1 MENIRSSAIS
11 KSTKAIVVSAY
22 SLNLQ
27 VNLIWSS
34 ERIELKKK
42 IFNNKNSFIGG
53 KKFSFFDRVDTLIFL
68 FS

>member
-11 KSTKAIVVSAY
+11 KSTKAIVISAY
-22 SLNLQ
+22 SLQ

>member
-53 KKFSFFDRVDTLIFL
+53 KIFSFFDRVDTLIFL
-68 FS
+68 LS

>member
-11 KSTKAIVVSAY
+11 KSTKAIVISAY
-22 SLNLQ
+22 SLDLQ

-53 KKFSFFDRVDTLIFL
+53 KIFSFFDRVDTLIFL

>member
-53 KKFSFFDRVDTLIFL
+53 KIFSFFDRVDTLIFL